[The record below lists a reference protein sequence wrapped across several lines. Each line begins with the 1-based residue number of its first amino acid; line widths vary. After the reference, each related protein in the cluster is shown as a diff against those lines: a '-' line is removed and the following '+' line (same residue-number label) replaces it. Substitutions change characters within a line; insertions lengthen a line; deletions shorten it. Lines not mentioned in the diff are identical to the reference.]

1 MAAITSHK
9 LRQYYLSLPQD
20 IGPWY
25 QIYHQY
31 IVINLLHTDLESEI
45 LSLLKTPIIFYVDES
60 KNYFI
65 QNNILFYYLLYSP
78 EFGIIIPQNLL
89 IKRSKEIHFD
99 LTEIFKE
106 LITIIK
112 NHQKKLPIKSIYTAI
127 KSLLPP
133 NICQKMFHKNV
144 FIIEQYCQL
153 IDISTAT
160 YKRAS

>member
-1 MAAITSHK
+1 MAAINSHK
-9 LRQYYLSLPQD
+9 LRHYSLLLPQD
-20 IGPWY
+20 IEPWY

-65 QNNILFYYLLYSP
+65 HNKILFYYLLYSA
-78 EFGIIIPQNLL
+78 EFRTIIPQNLI

-99 LTEIFKE
+99 LSEIFKE

-112 NHQKKLPIKSIYTAI
+112 NHRKQLPIKSIYTAI

-133 NICQKMFHKNV
+133 NVCQEMFHKNV
-144 FIIEQYCQL
+144 FTIEQYCQL

>member
-1 MAAITSHK
+1 M
-9 LRQYYLSLPQD
+9 
-20 IGPWY
+20 
-25 QIYHQY
+25 
-31 IVINLLHTDLESEI
+31 
-45 LSLLKTPIIFYVDES
+45 
-60 KNYFI
+60 
-65 QNNILFYYLLYSP
+65 
-78 EFGIIIPQNLL
+78 L

-144 FIIEQYCQL
+144 FTIEQYCQL